1 MDRTLTAVANIL
13 ADAILA
19 QESMFGD
26 EISLDEVLAQVRTQA
41 LDILNSKGN

>member
-13 ADAILA
+13 ADVILA
-19 QESMFGD
+19 QESISGD
-26 EISLDEVLAQVRTQA
+26 EISLDDVLAQVRTEA